1 MNATNIG
8 AHFLEDSLG
17 RFRTI
22 KKLGEKAIAQV
33 PDDALLF
40 LKLDA
45 ESNSIAVI
53 VRHLAGNMRSR
64 WTDFLTTDGE
74 KADRNRDSEFVE
86 SETTREELLATWE
99 QGWAYVFAALE
110 PLTGEDAM
118 RVVTIRAEPHTVVQ
132 AVLRQVEHYGYHVG
146 QIVFLAKHLASDRW
160 RSLSVPRGQSLAFTE
175 KMRSAH
181 GASRSEDEVV
191 RMKDEG

>member
-1 MNATNIG
+1 MNDTNIG
-8 AHFLEDSLG
+8 AHFLEDALG
-17 RFRTI
+17 RFRKI
-22 KKLGEKAIAQV
+22 KKLGEGAIAQV

-40 LKLDA
+40 HQLDQ

-74 KADRNRDSEFVE
+74 KTDRNRDGEFVE
-86 SETTREELLATWE
+86 RETTREELLATWE
-99 QGWAYVFAALE
+99 RGWAHVFAALE

-132 AVLRQVEHYGYHVG
+132 AVLRQVEHYSCHVG
-146 QIVFLAKHLASDRW
+146 QIVFLAKHLASDCW

-175 KMRSAH
+175 KMRSEH
-181 GASRSEDEVV
+181 GG
-191 RMKDEG
+191 K

>member
-1 MNATNIG
+1 MNDASVG
-8 AHFLEDSLG
+8 AHFLEDAIG
-17 RFRTI
+17 RFRKI
-22 KKLGEKAIAQV
+22 KKLGERAIAQV

-40 LKLDA
+40 RQLDP

-53 VRHLAGNMRSR
+53 VRHMAGNMHSR

-74 KADRNRDSEFVE
+74 KADRDRDGEFVE
-86 SETTREELLATWE
+86 RETTRDELLATWE
-99 QGWAYVFAALE
+99 RGWERVFAAVE
-110 PLTGEDAM
+110 ALTGDDAM
-118 RVVTIRAEPHTVVQ
+118 RTVTIRAEPHTVVQ

-175 KMRSAH
+175 KMRSER
-181 GASRSEDEVV
+181 G
-191 RMKDEG
+191 G

>member
-1 MNATNIG
+1 MNDASVG
-8 AHFLEDSLG
+8 AHFLEDAIA
-17 RFRTI
+17 RFRKI
-22 KKLGEKAIAQV
+22 KKLGERAIAQV

-40 LKLDA
+40 RQLDP

-53 VRHLAGNMRSR
+53 VRHMAGNMHSR

-74 KADRNRDSEFVE
+74 KADRDRDGEFVE
-86 SETTREELLATWE
+86 RETTRDELLATWE
-99 QGWAYVFAALE
+99 RGWERVFAAVE
-110 PLTGEDAM
+110 ALTGDDAM
-118 RVVTIRAEPHTVVQ
+118 RTVTIRAEPHTVVQ

-175 KMRSAH
+175 KMRSER
-181 GASRSEDEVV
+181 G
-191 RMKDEG
+191 G